1 MSTVEVSRPTNTY
14 VTVTK
19 TKTVSTVEKPLEQI
33 LEVHDPGV
41 AGPPNVLTI
50 GTVTSGPADV
60 TITGVAPNQ
69 VLNFVIPVG
78 ASYTHNQLTSSSTW
92 SITHNLGFFPA
103 VTVVDSGNNVVIGDV
118 TYVSQNSLTVAFS
131 ASFGGKA
138 YLS

>member
-19 TKTVSTVEKPLEQI
+19 TKTVSTVEKPLEQV

-78 ASYTHNQLTSSSTW
+78 ASYTHNQLTSSPTW